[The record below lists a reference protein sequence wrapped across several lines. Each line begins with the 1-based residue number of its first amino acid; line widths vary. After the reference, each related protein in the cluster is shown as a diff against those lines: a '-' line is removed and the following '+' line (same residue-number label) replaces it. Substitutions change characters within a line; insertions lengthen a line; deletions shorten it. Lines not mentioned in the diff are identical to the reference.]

1 MGKLM
6 FVDRCWVCLP
16 RRVMLSS
23 DAPHASM
30 LQSVT
35 LSSANKNKQDFPML
49 SRKDM
54 SLGAPLARGRAALAT
69 LTTVSLLALSSAA
82 AMAQDYDPQAV
93 VNIGSLYEPQNLD
106 NTQGAGQGINEAF
119 NGNVYEG
126 LFVLTDDGDVEPKL
140 VEGYEISEDGLT
152 YTFTLK
158 DGVTFHS
165 GEVMTS
171 ADVKSSIERVTAEN
185 SASSRKKTLSVI
197 DSIGTPDDKTVVVTL
212 SAPSI
217 SLPYNLSYVWIVND
231 DAGDISASED
241 GTGPYTLQEWR
252 RGSALA
258 MVPFEGYWGEEP
270 SNGGVM
276 FQYFTD
282 ATAQNNAL
290 LTGAVDIITSV
301 QSPDALSMFTDNPD
315 FTVSEGASTTKELMA
330 YNDRVAPFD
339 NVEVRAALSRAVDK
353 QKLLQAIWGDYGTLI
368 GSFVPPT
375 DPWYVDLNDVNAYD
389 PESAKEMLAEAGY
402 PDGFSFT
409 LDTPDYDPHPVVA
422 QFLQNELAKVDVD
435 VKINIITANEWYTK
449 IYKAHDFDA
458 TLQEHVNHRDIV
470 FYGNPGFYWG
480 YDNPEVTRLITESES
495 AHSMEEQ
502 TEMLT
507 EANKIIAED
516 AASMWLYLY
525 PQIVVST
532 SNVSGYPLNGL
543 NSQFFVSDIQKAD

>member
-1 MGKLM
+1 MTPIASPLRGAS
-6 FVDRCWVCLP
+6 
-16 RRVMLSS
+16 RRS
-23 DAPHASM
+23 A
-30 LQSVT
+30 VT
-35 LSSANKNKQDFPML
+35 L
-49 SRKDM
+49 
-54 SLGAPLARGRAALAT
+54 AAT
-69 LTTVSLLALSSAA
+69 SVLALSAA
-82 AMAQDYDPQAV
+82 AGFAQDFNPEAV

-106 NTQGAGQGINEAF
+106 NTAGAGQGINEAF

-126 LFVLTDDGDVEPKL
+126 LFVLTDAGDVEPRL
-140 VEGYEISEDGLT
+140 VEDYTISEDGLT

-165 GEVMTS
+165 GDPLTA

-185 SASSRKKTLSVI
+185 SASSRKRTLAVI
-197 DSIGTPDDKTVVVTL
+197 DAIETPDDRTVVITL
-212 SAPSI
+212 KSPSI

-231 DAGDISASED
+231 AATDISASED
-241 GTGPYTLQEWR
+241 GTGPYVLQEWR

-258 MVPFEGYWGEEP
+258 MVPFEGYWGPAP

-290 LTGAVDIITSV
+290 LTGAVDIITSI
-301 QSPDALSMFTDNPD
+301 QSPDALGQFADNPD

-330 YNDRVAPFD
+330 YNDRIEPFND
-339 NVEVRAALSRAVDK
+339 PMVRSALARAVDNE
-353 QKLLQAIWGDYGTLI
+353 KLLNAIWGDYGTLI

-375 DPWYVDLNDVNAYD
+375 DPWYIDLTEVNAYD
-389 PESAKEMLAEAGY
+389 PESAKTMLADAGY
-402 PDGFSFT
+402 ADGFSFT

-422 QFLQNELAKVDVD
+422 QFVQNELAKVGVE

-449 IYKAHDFDA
+449 IYKAQDFEA

-470 FYGNPGFYWG
+470 FYGNPDFYWG
-480 YDNPEVTRLITESES
+480 YDNAEVTRLIADSENVS
-495 AHSMEEQ
+495 SMEEQ
-502 TEMLT
+502 TEMLAQ
-507 EANKIIAED
+507 ANRIIAED

-543 NSQFFVSDIQKAD
+543 NSQFFVADIKKAD